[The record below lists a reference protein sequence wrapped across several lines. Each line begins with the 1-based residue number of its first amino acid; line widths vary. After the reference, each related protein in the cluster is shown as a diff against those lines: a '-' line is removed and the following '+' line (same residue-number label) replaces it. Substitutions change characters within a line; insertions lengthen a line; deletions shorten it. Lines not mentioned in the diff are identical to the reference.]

1 MDSYP
6 SVDSPESIIVS
17 VGILVAVVEYALSC
31 YGTALIDRASGLL
44 AVLITDIIL

>member
-6 SVDSPESIIVS
+6 SVDSPESIIVG

-31 YGTALIDRASGLL
+31 YGTTLIDRASGLL
-44 AVLITDIIL
+44 VVLTTDAII